1 MDQAGLEL
9 RRNARRF
16 FMNES
21 CPVTKARHDS
31 LASVGTNVAF
41 PVRVPPIQFYE
52 LAFQRKETVLIRQ
65 LADIYRAY
73 LDCLNRQAWDELGH
87 FVDNEIQHNGRLLR
101 ISGYREMLV
110 KDFEDIP
117 NLQFNIQ
124 LLVCEP
130 PRLAARLSFNC
141 SPKGE
146 FLGLSVNGQQVSFT
160 ENVFYEFVGS
170 KIVSV
175 WSVIDKSAI
184 EAQLS

>member
-1 MDQAGLEL
+1 M
-9 RRNARRF
+9 
-16 FMNES
+16 
-21 CPVTKARHDS
+21 
-31 LASVGTNVAF
+31 ASGGTNVAF
-41 PVRVPPIQFYE
+41 SGRVPPIQFCE

-146 FLGLSVNGQQVSFT
+146 FLGLSVNGQRVSFT

-175 WSVIDKSAI
+175 WSIIDKSAI
-184 EAQLS
+184 EAQLSQ

>member
-1 MDQAGLEL
+1 MGPVTLVLTVCLLSAPEKCREERLEL
-9 RRNARRF
+9 
-16 FMNES
+16 EIQ
-21 CPVTKARHDS
+21 DS
-31 LASVGTNVAF
+31 LT
-41 PVRVPPIQFYE
+41 Q
-52 LAFQRKETVLIRQ
+52 
-65 LADIYRAY
+65 
-73 LDCLNRQAWDELGH
+73 C
-87 FVDNEIQHNGRLLR
+87 LR